1 MCGIAGAFSKQG
13 VNEQLM
19 KQATDVML
27 HRGPDAGG
35 YFINE
40 EKKVFLGHRRLS
52 IIDLSTGANQPMS
65 SSCGRYIIVYNG
77 EVYNYKELS
86 KKLTNHPWKTH
97 GDTEVILELFAKF
110 GTDSFTWLNGM
121 FAFAIYDQETKKIY
135 LCRDHI
141 GIKPL
146 FYYWDNQIFIF
157 ASELKVINE
166 YCKSVGITHQ
176 INQEAIPNFLHL
188 GFIPEPQ
195 TIYKNV
201 YKFPSGSHGVFET
214 LNPKLSNKEFWKS
227 SSHFLSNRI
236 SDENEALKQYK
247 DLLFAS
253 VNDQMI
259 SDVPLGT
266 FLSGGIDSSLV
277 TAVAS
282 KLSSQKVKTFSIG
295 FNEAKYDETQY
306 ADAVAKH
313 LNTDHHIF
321 RVSVN
326 DVMELVPSLL
336 KVYDEPYADSSAF
349 PTMLVSRLARQ
360 HVTVVL
366 SGDGGDEFF
375 QGYGMYTWANRLQ
388 QPFFKT
394 FRKPIYG
401 LTQLMGN
408 RMKRGGNLF
417 NYPSADRLHTHIFSQ
432 EQYYFSEEELS
443 GLLKNRS
450 FNFSAINRL
459 DVSNSNAAE
468 QQAFWDLKYYL
479 KDDLLVKVDRASMQY
494 SLESRVPLLDQ
505 RIVEFALN
513 LDYHLKVSK
522 EYGTKHLMK
531 KVLYEMVPRT
541 IFERPKRGFAIPLK
555 EWLRGPLY
563 YLVNDFLNKEVVEEF
578 GVIHFDEVEKLVKR
592 FMAGEDFL
600 YNRIWLLVVLHWWL
614 KTNQASS

>member
-1 MCGIAGAFSKQG
+1 MCGIAGAFSKKG
-13 VNEQLM
+13 INEQLM
-19 KQATDVML
+19 KQATDAML

-35 YFINE
+35 YFTND
-40 EKKVFLGHRRLS
+40 EKNVFLGHRRLS
-52 IIDLSTGANQPMS
+52 IIDLSTGANQPMI
-65 SSCGRYIIVYNG
+65 SSCGRYVMVYNG
-77 EVYNYKELS
+77 EVYNFKELS
-86 KKLTNHPWKTH
+86 KKLPNHHWKTH

-110 GTDSFTWLNGM
+110 GAESFAWLNGM
-121 FAFAIYDQETKKIY
+121 FALAIYDKEIKKIV
-135 LCRDHI
+135 LSRDHI

-146 FYYWDNQIFIF
+146 YYYWDEQTFVF
-157 ASELKVINE
+157 ASELKVINN
-166 YCKSVGITHQ
+166 YCKNSGIQLSLHK
-176 INQEAIPNFLHL
+176 EAIPQFLHL

-195 TIYKNV
+195 CIYKHV
-201 YKFPSGSHGVFET
+201 YKFPSGSHAVIDVASAQFST
-214 LNPKLSNKEFWKS
+214 KEYWKPS
-227 SSHFLSNRI
+227 AHFLTNKI
-236 SDENEALKQYK
+236 DNEQTTLQQYK

-253 VNDQMI
+253 VNDQMV

-295 FNEAKYDETQY
+295 FNEAKYDETQF
-306 ADAVAKH
+306 ASAVAEH
-313 LNTDHHIF
+313 LKTDHHIF
-321 RVSVN
+321 KVSVN

-360 HVTVVL
+360 YVTVVL

-388 QPFFKT
+388 QPLFKT
-394 FRKPIYG
+394 FRKPAYA

-408 RMKRGGNLF
+408 RMKRGGALF
-417 NYPSADRLHTHIFSQ
+417 NYPSSKRLHTHIFSQ
-432 EQYYFSEEELS
+432 EQYYFGESELS
-443 GLLKNRS
+443 NLLKNQR
-450 FNFSAINRL
+450 FDFDAINTL
-459 DVSNSNAAE
+459 DVTNGNAAE
-468 QQAFWDLKYYL
+468 QQAYWDLKYYL

-513 LDYHLKVSK
+513 LDYNLKVSK

-531 KVLYEMVPRT
+531 QVLYEMVPRT

-555 EWLRGPLY
+555 EWLRGPLH
-563 YLVNDFLNKEVVEEF
+563 YLIVDNLNKQVVEEF
-578 GVIHFDEVEKLVKR
+578 GVVHFHEVEKLVKR

-614 KTNQASS
+614 KTNNATR